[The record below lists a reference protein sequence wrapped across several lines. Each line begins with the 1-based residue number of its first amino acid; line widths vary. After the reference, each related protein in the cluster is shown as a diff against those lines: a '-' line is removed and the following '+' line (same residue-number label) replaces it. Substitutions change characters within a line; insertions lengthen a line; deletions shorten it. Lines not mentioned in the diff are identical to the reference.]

1 MRFPDGFAFGVATA
15 SYQIEGAAYEDGK
28 GLSVWDMF
36 CRKEGTIWQ
45 GQSGDVACDHY
56 HRYKEDVGLM
66 REIGLKAYR
75 FSISWPRV
83 LPEGVGAVNEAG
95 LGFYDRLVDEL
106 LAGGITPYVT
116 LFHWDYPHDLY
127 CRGGW
132 LNPDSPDWF
141 AEYARVIV
149 ARLSDRVKHWM
160 TLNEPQC
167 FIGLGHLTGRHA
179 PGDELGLAEVLRA
192 AHHSLLAHGKA
203 VQAIRAGAKGESLV
217 GFAPVGA
224 PRMPASQDP
233 ADIEAARTAMF
244 SAGSRDLWANAF
256 WMDPVFL
263 GRYPEDALASF
274 GTLMP
279 EVRDGDLETI
289 SQPLDFFGVNTYS
302 GSYVRAGADGKPQ
315 GVGLRQGHPVTAFKW
330 NVTPDALYWGPRF
343 FYERYGLPVVVTENG
358 MSDTDWVSLDGRVH
372 DAQRTDY
379 LHRHLL
385 QIARAI
391 RDGVDV
397 RGYFVWTLTD
407 NFEWAEGF
415 KERFGI
421 IYTDFETQERVMKDS
436 ALWYRE
442 VIDTWGETLGDVDQ
456 DQSLH

>member
-1 MRFPDGFAFGVATA
+1 MRFPEDFVFGAATA

-28 GLSVWDMF
+28 GLSVWDML
-36 CRKEGTIWQ
+36 CRKEGAVWQ

-56 HRYKEDVGLM
+56 HRYREDVGLM
-66 REIGLKAYR
+66 REIGLNAYR

-83 LPEGVGAVNEAG
+83 LPAGVGAVNEAG

-106 LAGGITPYVT
+106 LAAGIAPYAT
-116 LFHWDYPHDLY
+116 LFHWDYPYELY

-141 AEYARVIV
+141 ADYARVIV
-149 ARLSDRVKHWM
+149 DRLCDRVRHWM

-167 FIGLGHLTGRHA
+167 FIGLGHLTGGHA
-179 PGDELGLAEVLRA
+179 PGDKLGLAEVLRA

-203 VQAIRAGAKGESLV
+203 VQAIRAGARSESLV

-224 PRMPASQDP
+224 PRMPASDDP
-233 ADIEAARTAMF
+233 ADIEAARAAMF
-244 SAGSRDLWANAF
+244 SVGGRDLWANVF

-263 GRYPEDALASF
+263 GRYPEDALANF

-279 EVRDGDLETI
+279 VVRDGDLETI

-302 GSYVRAGADGKPQ
+302 GSYVRAGADGRPE
-315 GVGLRQGHPVTAFKW
+315 GVGLRTGHPITAFKW

-343 FYERYGLPVVVTENG
+343 FFERYGLPVVVTENG

-372 DAQRTDY
+372 DAERTDY

-421 IYTDFETQERVMKDS
+421 VYTDFETQERVMKDS
-436 ALWYRE
+436 ARWYRE
-442 VIDTWGETLGDVDQ
+442 VIATRGEALGDLDR